1 MEGRLN
7 QDQNQQTVERAI
19 LDIKAQSKAPSTIVA
34 YSCDLRRLGRILSD
48 IGLTFQ
54 DLNKHNLVELLN
66 AVKVNEEGRTLS
78 PGRINGLFSS
88 LNALMKFLEYTD
100 EIEYNAVPMFRERYL
115 TSYKRK
121 QSAGIPRQC
130 PSNEQVKAVIDGTPM
145 IRDKAIHVVL
155 AKTGLRNK
163 ELRALDVSDVDL
175 VEKCIIAKPTTKR
188 DGLKLPI
195 DDECTVFLDRWLWDR
210 RTFPNATEERALFLN
225 DRGSRL
231 GRNTLLRIINRDGER
246 QGLHDPNS
254 DIRQLDRRF
263 TPHVY
268 RHWMTTILRENG
280 CSERVIRYIRG
291 DAEGSSADR
300 YDHLRWETVQREYL
314 AAIPSLLFPL

>member
-1 MEGRLN
+1 MDGRLI
-7 QDQNQQTVERAI
+7 QDENLKTVERAI
-19 LDIKAQSKAPSTIVA
+19 IDLKAQSKAPSTLVA
-34 YSCDLRRLGRILSD
+34 YGCDLRRLARKLSE
-48 IGLTFQ
+48 INLTFQ
-54 DLNKHNLVELLN
+54 DLDKHNLVDLLN
-66 AVKVNEEGRTLS
+66 AVKVNEAGRTLS
-78 PGRINGLFSS
+78 SGRINGLFSS
-88 LNALMKFLEYTD
+88 LNALMKYLEYTD
-100 EIEYNAVPMFRERYL
+100 EIEYNAIPMFRERYL

-121 QSAGIPRQC
+121 QSTGIPRQC
-130 PSNEQVKAVIDGTPM
+130 PTNEQVKSVIDGSPM
-145 IRDKAIHVVL
+145 IRDQAIHMVL

-195 DDECTVFLDRWLWDR
+195 DDECTVYLDRWLWDR
-210 RTFPNATEERALFLN
+210 RTFPSANEEKALFLN
-225 DRGSRL
+225 DGGSRL

-246 QGLHDPNS
+246 QGLHDPDS
-254 DIRQLDRRF
+254 DIRQLDRRY

-268 RHWMTTILRENG
+268 RHWMTTTLRESG

-314 AAIPSLLFPL
+314 AAMPLLLSLA